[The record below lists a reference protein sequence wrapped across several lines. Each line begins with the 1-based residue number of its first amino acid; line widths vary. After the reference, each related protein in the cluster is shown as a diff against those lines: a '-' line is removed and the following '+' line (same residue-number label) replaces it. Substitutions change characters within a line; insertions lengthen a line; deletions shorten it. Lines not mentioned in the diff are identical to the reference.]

1 VDRIHLVPW
10 TSGILTGLKEVYHVE
25 DAGIDESILLKLDSK
40 SAGWKLW
47 TEFMW
52 FRNGATGLLL

>member
-1 VDRIHLVPW
+1 MDRIHLVPW

-40 SAGWKLW
+40 SAG
-47 TEFMW
+47 
-52 FRNGATGLLL
+52 

>member
-25 DAGIDESILLKLDSK
+25 DEGIDERILLKFESK
-40 SAGWKLW
+40 GAGL
-47 TEFMW
+47 
-52 FRNGATGLLL
+52 